1 MTRKYD
7 YKVFPET
14 TKARVLL
21 ALAFAGGLLV
31 MAGYFALFI
40 LRPYGA
46 WWDEIEVTYVNN
58 TDTTIAV
65 YLDEDLDFT
74 VPPGEEV
81 TVDYRKVEWWWDSD
95 LEFRDLQGRL
105 IAAMRYDKGDLKR
118 LDYRIVIDD

>member
-46 WWDEIEVTYVNN
+46 WWDEIEVTYVNETN
-58 TDTTIAV
+58 ETIAIYV
-65 YLDEDLDFT
+65 NDDLDVT
-74 VPPGEEV
+74 VPAGEQT
-81 TVDYRKVEWWWDSD
+81 TVGYRKLEWWWNAE
-95 LEFRDLQGRL
+95 LEVRDLQGNL
-105 IAAMRYDKGDLKR
+105 ISADRYDKDDLKR